1 MKSIQNEE
9 RHFVIDNLIKIM
21 NDKKLKK
28 VDFAATIGFPE
39 AKWNKISNGKQSLDI
54 DDLSKIARNLKMKE
68 IDIFTFPKKYVESS
82 KKDND
87 TQTSITIELK
97 EEKKDQVLK
106 IVLGEDYKK
115 ILK

>member
-1 MKSIQNEE
+1 MKNAKNKE

-28 VDFAATIGFPE
+28 VGFADLIGLPE
-39 AKWNKISNGKQSLDI
+39 AKWNKISNGNQSLNI
-54 DDLSKIARNLKMKE
+54 EDLSNIARNLKMKE
-68 IDIFTFPKKYVESS
+68 IDIFTFPKKYIESS

-87 TQTSITIELK
+87 MQTLVTIELK

-106 IVLGEDYKK
+106 IVLGEDYKE